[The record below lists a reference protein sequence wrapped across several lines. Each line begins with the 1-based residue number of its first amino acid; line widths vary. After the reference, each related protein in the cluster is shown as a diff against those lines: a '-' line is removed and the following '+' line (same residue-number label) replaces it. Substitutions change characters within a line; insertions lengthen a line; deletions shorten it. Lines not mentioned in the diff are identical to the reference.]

1 MTLQEAIK
9 ERHAVRSYLDKP
21 IPEDVLAEL
30 REEIDA
36 CNTEGNLHIQLV
48 TNETRAFSGMT
59 VPPFKG
65 VANYLALVADAS
77 PDREEDCGYYGERI
91 VLKAQMLGLNTC
103 WVAMSAS
110 KRVVKENIQIDKKEK
125 LYIVIAIGYGATQG
139 VQHKSKT
146 VEQVTEGSGDAPE
159 WFREGVEAAL
169 LAPTALNHQ
178 KFTFVYKDGKVVAN
192 PGSGA
197 YTKMDLGIAKCHF
210 EIGSGQTDLFTQ
222 K

>member
-21 IPEDVLAEL
+21 IPENVLTEL

-91 VLKAQMLGLNTC
+91 VLKAQTLGLNTC

-146 VEQVTEGSGDAPE
+146 VEQVTEGAGDAPA

-178 KFTFVYKDGKVVAN
+178 KFTFAYKDGKVVAN

-197 YTKMDLGIAKCHF
+197 YTKMDLGIVKCHF
-210 EIGSGQTDLFTQ
+210 EIGSGQTDLFA
-222 K
+222 